1 MLHELVFACMS
12 HALEHLLSLENVVDL
27 RSVVVCTCSKM
38 FFSWLKEPSRPGA
51 VLTLNIEVDDQRT
64 FTTRERIIGKLTIK
78 PLIDTPFDKLEIKL
92 QGISRTYGR
101 RIVPHA
107 PHARTVTT
115 AHRFLELTQPDLA
128 QCFPDDKVFR
138 SGRHYTFPFEFAIP
152 DRMLPATCRH
162 VVESPGIHELHTSMP
177 PSLGDRQAGEGNDYA
192 PRRVSVKYR
201 ILARAFKAEGL
212 AGYSKMETLALD
224 SKRIQFMPSDVVP
237 MPVPEVS
244 NHIDPVGRYIPL
256 RKLWVKQLGNLVVT
270 SVQASTFRVQKVDS
284 GVWHSDLSGQ
294 VKLELMFIPAFDGA
308 EPPKQIELS
317 GIFRTETTSAV
328 SPLVQLPSTDPWL
341 GPELDKH
348 TAPSVILSSQAVGK
362 ISWTRVS
369 AAGTESGEKCPSY
382 EAMPSCR
389 HPERPCP
396 SSHYSAEMV
405 ASLAAAVGCSLVP
418 TFHSCLIS
426 RTYSI
431 DLRLSTRTFTFGSFS
446 NMRLKVPVLVAYE
459 HADDRRDS
467 AMFSAE
473 TTEADAMRQC
483 SLGVRPDERFAWEEV
498 EAPPSYELSS
508 T

>member
-1 MLHELVFACMS
+1 MS
-12 HALEHLLSLENVVDL
+12 HALEHFLSLKHVVDF
-27 RSVVVCTCSKM
+27 RSVVACTCFKM
-38 FFSWLKEPSRPGA
+38 FSRLKEPSRPA
-51 VLTLNIEVDDQRT
+51 AALTLNIEVDDQRT

-107 PHARTVTT
+107 PNARTVTT

-128 QCFPDDKVFR
+128 HCFPDDKVFR
-138 SGRHYTFPFEFAIP
+138 SGRRYDFPFEFAIP

-177 PSLGDRQAGEGNDYA
+177 PSLGDRQAGEANDYT
-192 PRRVSVKYR
+192 PRRVSIKYR
-201 ILARAFKAEGL
+201 ILVRVFKAEGP
-212 AGYSKMETLALD
+212 AGHSKMEMLAFD
-224 SKRIQFMPSDVVP
+224 SKRIQFMPSDVLP
-237 MPVPEVS
+237 MPAPEVP
-244 NHIDPVGRYIPL
+244 NHIDHVGGYIPL
-256 RKLWVKQLGNLVVT
+256 RKLWVKQLGNIAVT
-270 SVQASTFRVQKVDS
+270 SVEASTFGVQKVHS

-294 VKLELMFIPAFDGA
+294 VKFELMFIPAFDGA

-341 GPELDKH
+341 GPELDRH
-348 TAPSVILSSQAVGK
+348 TAPSVILSSQAVGD
-362 ISWTRVS
+362 ISWTRIS
-369 AAGTESGEKCPSY
+369 AAGKCPSY
-382 EAMPSCR
+382 EALPSYR
-389 HPERPCP
+389 PPKHPCS
-396 SSHYSAEMV
+396 SSHYSADIV
-405 ASLAAAVGCSLVP
+405 ASLTAAVGCSLVP

-431 DLRLSTRTFTFGSFS
+431 DLRLSTRTLTFGSFS
-446 NMRLKVPVLVAYE
+446 SMRLKVPVLVAYE
-459 HADDRRDS
+459 HADNRRNS

-483 SLGVRPDERFAWEEV
+483 SLGVRPDERFAWEEM